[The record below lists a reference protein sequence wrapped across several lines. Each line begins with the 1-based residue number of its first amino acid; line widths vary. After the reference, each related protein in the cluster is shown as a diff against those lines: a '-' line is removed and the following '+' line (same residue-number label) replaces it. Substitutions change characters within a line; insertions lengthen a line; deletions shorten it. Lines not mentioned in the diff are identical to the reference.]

1 MTKIIIIIILMILS
15 AFFSASETAFST
27 VNKIRLRNYA
37 NQGNKRAERALKIVN
52 DFDKAL
58 TAILIGNNIVNIASA
73 SLATIVFTEKFGAS
87 SVGIATI
94 VMTIVV
100 LIFGEILPK
109 SLAKENAERFTLVI
123 SAIMSALIFILKPFV
138 LMFIYLKKFITKIF
152 VKKNINNPSVTE
164 EELKYI
170 IEEIE
175 DEGVLEEQE
184 SDLLKSALEFDEIA
198 LSQILIP
205 RVNIIGVEAT
215 DDVEKVKDIF
225 ITERY
230 SRMPVYDKT
239 MDSIVGIIHQ
249 KDFFNLYI
257 NGGKDITPIVQ
268 EALFF
273 SEHKKISEVM
283 NEMQRTKNHMAI
295 VIDQYGGTEG
305 LVTLEDIIEELVG
318 EIYDENDD
326 DERDFIKVSDNCYN
340 VSGGLSI
347 SDFLEYLELGEDII
361 VTDCN
366 SIGGWVMELLEHV
379 AENGE
384 KVTSGIFNITVLEI
398 DEQQIKRVQ
407 IDIDKG
413 ENNEE
418 SSED

>member
-1 MTKIIIIIILMILS
+1 MTKIIIIVVLILMS

-37 NQGNKRAERALKIVN
+37 NQGNKRAAKALKIVN

-87 SVGIATI
+87 SVGIATL
-94 VMTIVV
+94 VMTVIVLV
-100 LIFGEILPK
+100 FGEILPK
-109 SLAKENAERFTLVI
+109 SLAKENAEHFTLGI
-123 SAIMSALIFILKPFV
+123 STVMSILIFFLKPFI
-138 LMFIYLKKFITKIF
+138 LMFTALKKLVSKAF
-152 VKKNINNPSVTE
+152 VKQKHANPSVTE
-164 EELKYI
+164 EELKFI

-184 SDLLKSALEFDEIA
+184 SDLVKSALEFDEIA
-198 LSQILIP
+198 ISQILIP

-215 DDVEKVKDIF
+215 DDVEKVKDVF

-239 MDSIVGIIHQ
+239 MDSIIGIIHQ

-273 SEHKKISEVM
+273 SENKKISEVM
-283 NEMQRTKNHMAI
+283 TEMQRTKNHMAI

-305 LVTLEDIIEELVG
+305 LVTFEDIIEELVG

-326 DERDFIKVSDNCYN
+326 DERDYIKISDNSYN

-379 AENGE
+379 AEKGE
-384 KVTSGIFNITVLEI
+384 KTTYSIFNITVLEI
-398 DEQQIKRVQ
+398 DDQQIKRVLIE
-407 IDIDKG
+407 IDEKKSKG
-413 ENNEE
+413 DINKE
-418 SSED
+418 

>member
-1 MTKIIIIIILMILS
+1 MTKIIIIVVLIFMS

-37 NQGNKRAERALKIVN
+37 NQGNKRAAKALKIVN

-87 SVGIATI
+87 SVGIATL
-94 VMTIVV
+94 VMTV
-100 LIFGEILPK
+100 LVLVFGEIIPK
-109 SLAKENAERFTLVI
+109 SLAKENAEHFTLGI
-123 SAIMSALIFILKPFV
+123 STVMSILIFFLKPLI
-138 LMFIYLKKFITKIF
+138 LMFIALKKLVRKVF
-152 VKKNINNPSVTE
+152 VKQNQANPSVTE
-164 EELKYI
+164 EELKFI

-184 SDLLKSALEFDEIA
+184 SDLVRSALEFDEISI
-198 LSQILIP
+198 SQILIP

-215 DDVEKVKDIF
+215 DDVEKVKDVF

-239 MDSIVGIIHQ
+239 MDSIIGIIHQ

-257 NGGKDITPIVQ
+257 NSGKDIAPIVQ

-273 SEHKKISEVM
+273 SENKKISEVM
-283 NEMQRTKNHMAI
+283 TEMQRTKNHMAI

-326 DERDFIKVSDNCYN
+326 DERDFIKISDNSYN

-347 SDFLEYLELGEDII
+347 SDFLEYLELDEDII

-379 AENGE
+379 AKKGE
-384 KVTSGIFNITVLEI
+384 KVVWGIFKITVLEI
-398 DEQQIKRVQ
+398 DEQQIKRVLIE
-407 IDIDKG
+407 ID
-413 ENNEE
+413 EE
-418 SSED
+418 KSKKDSDND